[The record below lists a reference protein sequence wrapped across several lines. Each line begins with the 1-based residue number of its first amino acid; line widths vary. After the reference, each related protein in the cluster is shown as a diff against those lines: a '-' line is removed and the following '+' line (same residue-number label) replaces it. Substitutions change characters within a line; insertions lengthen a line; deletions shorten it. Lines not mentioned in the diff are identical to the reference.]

1 MLQLR
6 PSGIMCKSFV
16 KLSSSSGSI
25 SCSRRSTGA
34 IFDSSGKRR
43 NEFKIFLNEFKIFP
57 CKLEYTDDDA
67 FLTQQKLIYRMVVK
81 AITFIEAISPFWT
94 LMTLLR

>member
-1 MLQLR
+1 M
-6 PSGIMCKSFV
+6 
-16 KLSSSSGSI
+16 
-25 SCSRRSTGA
+25 TH
-34 IFDSSGKRR
+34 
-43 NEFKIFLNEFKIFP
+43 IFLNEFKIFP
-57 CKLEYTDDDA
+57 CKLEYIDDDA